1 MKKLIAGIIVA
12 GLLMTGCTFFRAT
25 MIKTDGRG
33 IGGNYGLTSAKAKT
47 IDAIFIG
54 YTIITT
60 EKFTKEFL
68 NNLPRAVIKVDKD
81 NKVKSVGVETN
92 FTHKTKIVE

>member
-1 MKKLIAGIIVA
+1 MGF
-12 GLLMTGCTFFRAT
+12 LMTGCTFFRAT
-25 MIKTDGRG
+25 MIKTDGKG
-33 IGGNYGLTSAKAKT
+33 VGGNYGLIGGKAET

-81 NKVKSVGVETN
+81 NRVKSVGVETN
-92 FTHKTKIVE
+92 FTHK

>member
-1 MKKLIAGIIVA
+1 MKKLIIGVIIA
-12 GLLMTGCTFFRAT
+12 SFLMTGCTFFRAT

-47 IDAIFIG
+47 IDAIFIA
-54 YTIITT
+54 YTVITT

-68 NNLPRAVIKVDKD
+68 SNLPKAVITVDKD
-81 NKVKSVGVETN
+81 NKIKSVGVETN
-92 FTHKTKIVE
+92 FTHKNKE